1 MITPDKT
8 LIQVLGSGRV
18 ASPLRL
24 APSSGEGAG
33 AFVPDGARVRYQ
45 VEIGTSNDLPA
56 DVYFE
61 KAGPREKLFFDPRE
75 TKVAIV
81 TCGGVCPG
89 LNNVI
94 RSAVLEFYYNYGVKD
109 VLGIRYGYAGL
120 NPKIGLPPIEL
131 TPRLVSD
138 IHEKGGTVLGSS
150 RGKQPSDVMADF
162 LVERKVNILLC
173 AGGDGTLRGAQ
184 DIATEVQSRGLNLAV
199 VGIPKTIDN
208 DVMYIS
214 RTFGMTTATEKA
226 HEILDCA
233 HSEARSAYNGVGLV
247 KLMGRDAG
255 FIAAAATL
263 ASQEVNFCLIPEIPF
278 ALEGENG
285 FLEALRRR
293 LESAHHAVVAV
304 AEGAGQDL
312 IAQLPAETDASGN
325 KRYADIGSY
334 LKEQIVNYFKNANIP
349 VDVKYFD
356 PSYFVRS
363 VPANCEDAILC
374 DLLSRNAVH
383 AAMAGKT
390 NLVVGFWNGAFTH
403 IPISL
408 AASEKKQVDPQGLL
422 WLSVLATTGQPRSLV
437 DLPQSRTRS

>member
-1 MITPDKT
+1 MITPHQT
-8 LIQVLGSGRV
+8 SIQVLGSAAV

-24 APSSGEGAG
+24 PHGSADSPG
-33 AFVPDGARVRYQ
+33 AFVSDEARVRYQ
-45 VEIGTSNDLPA
+45 IETDTGHDLPA
-56 DVYFE
+56 DIFFE
-61 KAGPREKLFFDPRE
+61 KAGPRERLFFQPRE
-75 TKVAIV
+75 TKAAIV

-94 RSAVLEFYYNYGVKD
+94 RSALMEFYYNYGVQQ
-109 VLGIRYGYAGL
+109 VHGIRYGYAGL
-120 NPKIGLPPIEL
+120 NPKIGLRPIEL
-131 TPRLVSD
+131 TPKLVSD
-138 IHEKGGTVLGSS
+138 IHEKGGTILGSS
-150 RGKQPSDVMADF
+150 RGQQPTDTMAEF
-162 LVERKVNILLC
+162 LVEQKINILLC
-173 AGGDGTLRGAQ
+173 VGGDGTLRGAQ
-184 DIATEVQSRGLNLAV
+184 DVAKEAQRRGLNLAV

-208 DVMYIS
+208 DVMYMS

-226 HEILDCA
+226 HAILDCA

-255 FIAAAATL
+255 FIAAGATL

-278 ALEGENG
+278 VLEGKNG

-312 IAQLPAETDASGN
+312 IKQLPADTDASGN
-325 KRYADIGSY
+325 RRYADIGVY
-334 LKEQIVNYFKNANIP
+334 LKEQIVTYFKQTAVP

-363 VPANCEDAILC
+363 VPANCEDALLC
-374 DLLSRNAVH
+374 DLLARNAVH

-390 NLVVGFWNGAFTH
+390 NLVVGFWNGTFTH
-403 IPISL
+403 VPISL
-408 AASEKKQVDPQGLL
+408 AVSQKKQVDPKGIL
-422 WLSVLATTGQPRSLV
+422 WSSVLATTGQPV
-437 DLPQSRTRS
+437 KWGD